1 MSAARRATTVHPRVC
16 GEHCSAFTFT
26 LIERGSSPRLR
37 GTLFRGAWARGSA
50 RFIPASAGNTIVSCA
65 SDSRRSVHPRVCGE
79 HMPSNSAQ
87 AAASGSSP
95 RLRGTRCC
103 APDTVLSRRFI
114 PASAGNTREPYR
126 GRQKPSVHPRV
137 CGEHGQRY
145 SRSGGAC
152 GSSPRLRGTL
162 LKADVVKLSWRF
174 IPASAGNT
182 FHYLRPPFSCSVHPR
197 VCGEHFWQ
205 MGLQRSTPGSSPRL
219 RGTLLSRYS
228 IIYAPRFIP
237 ASAGNTSS
245 YVKIWVPVAVHPRV
259 CGEHPMGVN
268 YTFSN
273 IGSSP
278 RLRGTLGRKIGF
290 IGIVRFIPAS
300 AGNTLIGATAPTRHP
315 VHPRVC
321 GEHVAGFP
329 ASNIKSGSSP
339 RLRGTL
345 RTAMLWPRR
354 TRFIPASAGNT

>member
-87 AAASGSSP
+87 AAAS
-95 RLRGTRCC
+95 
-103 APDTVLSRRFI
+103 
-114 PASAGNTREPYR
+114 
-126 GRQKPSVHPRV
+126 
-137 CGEHGQRY
+137 
-145 SRSGGAC
+145 